1 MAFHVI
7 VLATTNVLKA
17 IPLRRNTDVAKIDIT
32 INTNSWPKLQM
43 VISAND
49 EFGRPI
55 LVDSKERYDLAY
67 TKFENDLHNVLRPIV
82 ESVVKSKTRGQ

>member
-1 MAFHVI
+1 
-7 VLATTNVLKA
+7 
-17 IPLRRNTDVAKIDIT
+17 
-32 INTNSWPKLQM
+32 M

-82 ESVVKSKTRGQ
+82 ESVVKSKTRGQWWLNLPQEELYGTTKQA

>member
-1 MAFHVI
+1 M
-7 VLATTNVLKA
+7 
-17 IPLRRNTDVAKIDIT
+17 AKIDIT

-67 TKFENDLHNVLRPIV
+67 TKFENDLHNVLRPVV

>member
-1 MAFHVI
+1 
-7 VLATTNVLKA
+7 
-17 IPLRRNTDVAKIDIT
+17 VAKIDIT

-43 VISAND
+43 VINAND
-49 EFGRPI
+49 EFGKSI

-82 ESVVKSKTRGQ
+82 ESVVKSQKRGQ